1 MPAKKFLIAAVA
13 VLALAGLGFVV
24 LRSGDTTAV
33 VTVSR
38 GTAVQVVYATGVIE
52 AEQQASIAPEVSG
65 HIAERLVEEGAAV
78 TAGQPLLRLNADEQ
92 KAAVAEM
99 AAKVINAETVLARA
113 EQLWNRRTGS
123 REDYDNAKA
132 QLEQARGQLAAA
144 QARLAQR
151 TLLAPFDG
159 IVLRREKEVGDMAS
173 AGQILFVIGQSQ
185 PLRATVEVDEE
196 DFPLVK
202 LGQKVL
208 LSNDAFPGQV
218 FTAAVTELTPLGDAS
233 NKTYRV
239 RARLP
244 DGTPLPVGMTLE
256 ANIVVAERENVL
268 LLPSAALRGGQAF
281 RPNGKVV
288 DVKTGIRGLEMTEI
302 TEGLAEGDELLA
314 VPPASSGH

>member
-1 MPAKKFLIAAVA
+1 MLII
-13 VLALAGLGFVV
+13 L
-24 LRSGDTTAV
+24 AV
-33 VTVSR
+33 VVALGGAAFFALRPSADVTLVAATR

-52 AEQQASIAPEVSG
+52 AEQQANIGAEVSG
-65 HIAERLVEEGAAV
+65 RIVERYVNEGDEVKLSTPLLRLFDAEQYADVSELIIREVNQEKELQRARELYERRVGSREQFDNAKAELEQTQAKLAAARVRLQQRTVTSPFEGVVLRREHEVGEIV
-78 TAGQPLLRLNADEQ
+78 TAGQ
-92 KAAVAEM
+92 
-99 AAKVINAETVLARA
+99 T
-113 EQLWNRRTGS
+113 
-123 REDYDNAKA
+123 
-132 QLEQARGQLAAA
+132 
-144 QARLAQR
+144 
-151 TLLAPFDG
+151 
-159 IVLRREKEVGDMAS
+159 
-173 AGQILFVIGQSQ
+173 LFVIARPQ

-244 DGTPLPVGMTLE
+244 EGTPLPVGMTLE
-256 ANIVVAERENVL
+256 ANIVVAERKNVL
-268 LLPSAALRGGQAF
+268 LIPSAALRGEQAF

-314 VPPASSGH
+314 APPPASGH